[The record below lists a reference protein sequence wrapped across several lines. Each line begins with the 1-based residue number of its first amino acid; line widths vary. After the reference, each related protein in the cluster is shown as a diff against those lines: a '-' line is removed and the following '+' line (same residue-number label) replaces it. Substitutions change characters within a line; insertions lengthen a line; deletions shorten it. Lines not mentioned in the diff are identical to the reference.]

1 MTALIQILD
10 TQAANQI
17 AAGEVVE
24 RPISVV
30 KELIENALDA
40 GAQQIEVTIEG
51 SGVDFIRV
59 RDDGRGISPEDLPRS
74 ILRHAT
80 SKIRSIED
88 LNDLR
93 TLGFRG
99 EALPSIA
106 SVSKMEII
114 TRTKDEISGMLL
126 RLEGGEQVDF
136 KEIGCPPGTT
146 VTVEDLFF
154 NTPARRKFLKST
166 NTEFGLISD
175 VIGRLSLAHPE
186 VAFTLKHPKV
196 VVLQTSGRGR
206 LLESIAAILGQTTAR
221 RVLPVSFSKKEW
233 SLEGYI
239 SPPDLVRSTRQGET
253 LFVNGR
259 IIRSPLI
266 SRAIAEGYHTLI
278 PHKLYPI
285 SILSLQ
291 LPPHEYDVNVHPT
304 KMEIRFH
311 QEKELAEFISE
322 SIREVL
328 LQAHPVTPFEKNY
341 TSFAFQENNSVVK
354 PSVKPD
360 GKPAQYSLKFSSS
373 SQPPRVN
380 SSQVTTHSS
389 ENSTNSVPF
398 PMNLGSSSNLNS
410 SSTDSKLTEIVPEPS
425 VANTIFTVKESIPIS
440 NLRTTDH
447 FTLPEPFD
455 FQKQFLAE
463 PVIPSQELEEF
474 ISNDAEIENPLLA
487 LRPLGQIFNTYI
499 LSTDGEHLVIFDQ
512 HAAHERINYERLL
525 QKHRANPGDS
535 QALLIPIPLE
545 FTAPEEQ
552 ALLEH
557 LMLLNDMGFILEQF
571 GTRTY
576 LLRGIPAYSGHY
588 QGERLLR
595 DFLDQ
600 VLLKQIPPTFDQLL
614 EEWIYMLACKESIKA
629 KESLSL
635 LEMEQLIVQLSKT
648 DNPYTCPH
656 GRPTMVKLTRGE
668 LERRFYRS

>member
-10 TQAANQI
+10 SQAANQI

-51 SGVDFIRV
+51 SGVDLIRV
-59 RDDGRGISPEDLPRS
+59 RDDGRGISPEDLSRAV
-74 ILRHAT
+74 LRHAT
-80 SKIRSIED
+80 SKIRSIDD
-88 LNDLR
+88 LNNLK

-114 TRTKDEISGMLL
+114 TRPKDEISGMLL
-126 RLEGGEQVDF
+126 RLEGGVQVDF
-136 KEIGCPPGTT
+136 KETGSPPGTT

-175 VIGRLSLAHPE
+175 IIGRLSLARPD

-196 VVLQTSGRGR
+196 VVLQTPGRGR
-206 LLESIAAILGQTTAR
+206 LIESIGAVLGQTTAR
-221 RVLPVSFSKKEW
+221 RVLLVSFSRNEW
-233 SLEGYI
+233 SVEGYI

-253 LFVNGR
+253 LIVNGR
-259 IIRSPLI
+259 FIRSNLI
-266 SRAIAEGYHTLI
+266 SRAIADGYHTLI
-278 PHKLYPI
+278 PNKLYPI
-285 SILSLQ
+285 TILNLQ
-291 LPPHEYDVNVHPT
+291 VPPHEYDVNVHPT

-311 QEKELAEFISE
+311 REKELAEFIAE
-322 SIREVL
+322 GIRKAL
-328 LQAHPVTPFEKNY
+328 LGAHPVAPFEKTRNCTFPTFHGNAPSGILADKPNDQSTQFSIKFPPFKSAPLTTGSNTLHRY
-341 TSFAFQENNSVVK
+341 ESTLPSDPSVLNASLSINESGPVRNIPAQDYSTSPETLDFQE
-354 PSVKPD
+354 
-360 GKPAQYSLKFSSS
+360 Q
-373 SQPPRVN
+373 R
-380 SSQVTTHSS
+380 
-389 ENSTNSVPF
+389 
-398 PMNLGSSSNLNS
+398 LG
-410 SSTDSKLTEIVPEPS
+410 
-425 VANTIFTVKESIPIS
+425 
-440 NLRTTDH
+440 
-447 FTLPEPFD
+447 
-455 FQKQFLAE
+455 E
-463 PVIPSQELEEF
+463 PVISTKSEEQF
-474 ISNDAEIENPLLA
+474 VSNSEQLDPLLA
-487 LRPLGQIFNTYI
+487 LRPLGQVFNTYI
-499 LSTDGEHLVIFDQ
+499 LSTDEEDLVMIDQ

-525 QKHRANPGDS
+525 QQHRTTNGDS

-545 FTAPEEQ
+545 FTPAEEQ

-557 LMLLNDMGFILEQF
+557 LMLLHDMGFILEQF

-576 LLRGIPAYSGHY
+576 LLRGIPAYSGPF
-588 QGERLLR
+588 QGEKLLR

-614 EEWIYMLACKESIKA
+614 EEWIYMLACKESIRA
-629 KESLSL
+629 KEALSF

-648 DNPYTCPH
+648 ENPYTCPH
-656 GRPTMVKLTRGE
+656 GRPTMVRLTRGE
-668 LERRFYRS
+668 LERRFYRN